1 MAERKHPSRRPGF
14 EPVRSPTTPTAEL
27 VSRLTAGGEEPK
39 GELDDPTLAAP
50 LAALADVLGAGD
62 EADQA
67 AVGAVATAVGE
78 ARGDPSGDTALWG
91 GEWDAVGFAGIA
103 LLALLDDLGR
113 PVRLGTDRLRS
124 LPLQEQLL
132 LLLVEVELVPPD
144 QVAGFLDAPLT
155 EVHDHLRRLHRELR
169 LPPPPASSCPSWWD
183 VRLHHRL
190 DDEARED
197 ADTHLDTCESCAEAY
212 DQLERRRTDLVRT
225 LPGIGWTQLGR
236 AFAELA

>member
-1 MAERKHPSRRPGF
+1 MAERKHPSRRTGV
-14 EPVRSPTTPTAEL
+14 EPVRSPTTPTADL
-27 VSRLTAGGEEPK
+27 VSRLTTGDAPE
-39 GELDDPTLAAP
+39 DPDVRDPALAAP
-50 LAALADVLGAGD
+50 LAALAEVLGGADDAD
-62 EADQA
+62 EAA
-67 AVGAVATAVGE
+67 ARAVAVAVDD
-78 ARGDPSGDTALWG
+78 ARDDPSGDTALWG
-91 GEWDAVGFAGIA
+91 GDWDAVGFAGIA
-103 LLALLDDLGR
+103 LLALLRHLGR
-113 PVRLGTDRLRS
+113 PVRLGTERLRS

-212 DQLERRRTDLVRT
+212 DQLEQRRADLVRAV
-225 LPGIGWTQLGR
+225 PGIGWTQLGR
-236 AFAELA
+236 AFAQLT